1 MLRSSLCD
9 YSSPYM
15 LVNRNITI
23 TGVGADTVVQ
33 RADERNKQVAFKNC
47 SPCTNC
53 FSKINNIQIY
63 NAKDLDFVMLMYN
76 LTEYSYIVQRHQ

>member
-9 YSSPYM
+9 YSSSYM

-33 RADERNKQVAFKNC
+33 SADERNKEVAFKNC
-47 SPCTNC
+47 SPFTNC
-53 FSKINNIQIY
+53 FRKINNTQIY